1 MTGSD
6 PTHWRSKLRC
16 PAGLCK
22 ACCEMD
28 RCNARCFGC
37 LPDAPLAV
45 GNATLDEILGDSRDT
60 AETFD
65 QRWIVDSIR
74 DQGAAPTCVGF
85 GVSQAIQV
93 VGRRQQ
99 VARGVAPTFPI
110 PSALQLYIAA
120 KCQQESLGVDT
131 GTSIQACLE
140 QAQEIGFLPESKC
153 PYDPFRRFEELD
165 LDESQDALIR
175 VKLRFHRVEF
185 LGRATAKAALSKG
198 CGIAQGLSVDESF
211 QNWTGGVWP
220 GMSGPRLGGHC
231 MDLHDY
237 PDGLPRYVGS
247 YGPEWADGGFL
258 TTTWDVVEQYPAWII
273 DVVPEA

>member
-22 ACCEMD
+22 VCCEMD

-37 LPDAPLAV
+37 LPDEPGAI
-45 GNATLDEILGDSRDT
+45 GNATLDDILGDARSSST
-60 AETFD
+60 LD
-65 QRWIVDSIR
+65 QRWIVDNLR
-74 DQGAAPTCVGF
+74 DQGMAPTCVGF

-120 KCQQESLGVDT
+120 KCAQETLGTDT

-140 QAQEIGFLPESKC
+140 QVQAIGFMPESKC
-153 PYDPFRRFEELD
+153 PYDSFRRFEELD
-165 LDESQDALIR
+165 LDESQDGLIR
-175 VKLRFHRVEF
+175 LGLKFHRVEY
-185 LGRATAKAALSKG
+185 LDRETAKAALSKG
-198 CGIAQGLSVDESF
+198 CGIAQGISADKSF
-211 QNWTGGVWP
+211 QDWAGGVWP
-220 GMSGPRLGGHC
+220 GMSGDRLGGHC
-231 MDLHDY
+231 MSLLDY

-247 YGPEWADGGFL
+247 YGEGWADGGFI